1 MQTFG
6 DMPLLISSLLP
17 ADNGNFVPNEIV
29 DAAGLRYG
37 YPEFIRRI
45 RKFANVLATLGVE
58 QGETI
63 AVLDWDSHLYLESY
77 YAIPSM
83 GCVLQT
89 VNIRLSPEQVRYTIS
104 HAGAKTA
111 IVHPEFVPFLQGEW
125 KDGCPL
131 ERVILIGANDVGGTI
146 PEGVTVHSD
155 ILTRIDDA
163 SADYVWPELDER
175 ATATRFYT
183 SGTTGLPKAVFYSH
197 RQIVLH
203 TLAIL
208 ATFGTSP
215 VQGRLHKDDVY
226 MPITPL
232 FHAHAW
238 GTPYAATLIGAKQVY
253 PGRYVPEKLLR
264 LIQDEGVTFSHCV
277 ASILQMLLDD
287 PLAKEIDWK
296 GRKMLIG
303 GGPLPEGLA
312 RRALDTGMDIFSGYG
327 MSETGPVQTINHLT
341 TAELQQPM
349 EEQVALRTRAGRPVV
364 LCNIKAVSDDCA
376 PLPVGVDGEIVFRS
390 PWLTAAYADD
400 AVASAELWAGSW
412 LHSGDIGH
420 FGADGALRI
429 TDRLK
434 DVIKSGGEWISSQQL
449 EGLISQV
456 DGVSEVAVIGVPDE
470 KWGERPLALIVPV
483 AGAANCDKRVLDRLA
498 ELADAGVLPRYAVPE
513 TVKLVDG
520 LARTSVGKLNKK
532 VLRTLYGPK
541 E

>member
-1 MQTFG
+1 VQTFG

-17 ADNGNFVPNEIV
+17 ADNGAFAPNEIV
-29 DAAGLRYG
+29 DVGGLRYG

-45 RKFANVLATLGVE
+45 QKLANVLAGLGVE
-58 QGETI
+58 PGETI

-104 HAGAKTA
+104 HSGAKTA
-111 IVHPEFVPFLQGEW
+111 IVHPEFVPLLQGEW

-131 ERVILIGANDVGGTI
+131 ERIVLIGADEAGGDF
-146 PEGVTVHSD
+146 PDGVTVHSD
-155 ILTRIDDA
+155 ILKRIDGA
-163 SADYVWPELDER
+163 LGEYAWPDLDER
-175 ATATRFYT
+175 TTATRFYT

-208 ATFGTSP
+208 ATFGSSP

-253 PGRYVPEKLLR
+253 PGRYMPEKLLG
-264 LIQDEGVTFSHCV
+264 LIRDEGVTFSHCV

-287 PLAKEIDWK
+287 PLAAEIDWT

-341 TAELQQPM
+341 TAELQQPV
-349 EEQVALRTRAGRPVV
+349 EEQVALRTRAGRPIV
-364 LCNIKAVSDDCA
+364 LCNVKAVAEDCT

-390 PWLTAAYADD
+390 PWLTAAYAGD
-400 AVASAELWAGSW
+400 AVASAKLWAGGW

-420 FGADGALRI
+420 FGPDGALRI

-449 EGLISQV
+449 EGWISQIE
-456 DGVSEVAVIGVPDE
+456 GVSEVAVIGVADE
-470 KWGERPLALIVPV
+470 KWGERPLALVVPV
-483 AGAANCDKRVLDRLA
+483 EGATDCDTRVLDQLA
-498 ELADAGVLPRYAVPE
+498 ELASAGVLPKYALPE
-513 TVKLVDG
+513 AVQLVDA
-520 LARTSVGKLNKK
+520 LDRTSVGKLDKK
-532 VLRTLYGPK
+532 VLRRKYGA
-541 E
+541 

>member
-1 MQTFG
+1 MFG

-17 ADNGNFVPNEIV
+17 ADNGAFAPNEIV
-29 DAAGLRYG
+29 DAGGLRYG

-45 RKFANVLATLGVE
+45 QKLANVLDRLGVR

-83 GCVLQT
+83 DCVLQT

-104 HAGAKTA
+104 HSGAKTA

-125 KDGCPL
+125 KDDCPL
-131 ERVILIGANDVGGTI
+131 ERIVLIGTDEAEGDF
-146 PEGVTVHSD
+146 PDGVTGHSD
-155 ILTRIDDA
+155 ILQRIDDA
-163 SADYVWPELDER
+163 SAEYAWPELDER
-175 ATATRFYT
+175 TTATRFYT

-208 ATFGTSP
+208 ATFGSSP

-253 PGRYVPEKLLR
+253 PGRYVPEKLLALMR
-264 LIQDEGVTFSHCV
+264 DEGVTFSHCV
-277 ASILQMLLDD
+277 ASILQILLDD
-287 PLAKEIDWK
+287 PLAAEIDWS
-296 GRKMLIG
+296 GCKMLIG

-327 MSETGPVQTINHLT
+327 MSETGPVQTINHLST
-341 TAELQQPM
+341 EELRQPL
-349 EEQVALRTRAGRPVV
+349 EEQVALRTRAGRPIV
-364 LCNIKAVSDDCA
+364 LCDVKAVAEDCT

-390 PWLTAAYADD
+390 PWLTAAYAGDP
-400 AVASAELWAGSW
+400 AASAVLWEGGW

-420 FGADGALRI
+420 FGPDGSLRI

-449 EGLISQV
+449 ESWISQV
-456 DGVSEVAVIGVPDE
+456 EGVSEVAVIGIPDE
-470 KWGERPLALIVPV
+470 KWGERPLALVVPV
-483 AGAANCDKRVLDRLA
+483 DGAFDCEARVLDQLA
-498 ELADAGVLPRYAVPE
+498 ELASAGVLPKYALPE
-513 TVKLVDG
+513 SIQLVDA
-520 LARTSVGKLNKK
+520 LDRTSVGKLDKK
-532 VLRTLYGPK
+532 VLRSKYGA
-541 E
+541 